1 MLLPW
6 QKGNVCAKVTFPY
19 GYSMEKKSVLFISC
33 GIFKEELEYLVREKA
48 LDLKVLFL
56 DAALHVNFDRL
67 KERLV
72 RTLEEQHKEGTELKV
87 LYGHCH
93 PEIMEIVKRY
103 GAKKI
108 DAANCLEAI
117 VGREEIRR
125 IDAEA
130 KTFFL
135 TVGWVNNW
143 ESMFALG
150 KKDFPLDLSSMFS
163 QYKRVIVFDTGVIPI
178 DEDKVEQFSKLTN
191 LPVERRRVSLD
202 HLLGLIT
209 CL

>member
-1 MLLPW
+1 
-6 QKGNVCAKVTFPY
+6 
-19 GYSMEKKSVLFISC
+19 MEKKSVLFISC
-33 GIFKEELEYLVREKA
+33 GIFQEELEYLVREKA

-67 KERLV
+67 KERL
-72 RTLEEQHKEGTELKV
+72 TQALEGQRKEGMELKV

-93 PEIMEIVKRY
+93 PEIMEIVERY

-125 IDAEA
+125 LDAEA

-135 TVGWVNNW
+135 TAGWVNNW

-150 KKDFPLDLSSMFS
+150 KEDFNFDFSSMFG
-163 QYKRVIVFDTGVIPI
+163 QYKRVVVFDTGVIAI
-178 DEDKVEQFSKLTN
+178 DEKKVEQFSKLTN
-191 LPVERRRVSLD
+191 LPVERRRITLD
-202 HLLGLIT
+202 HLVDLISGL
-209 CL
+209 